1 MKTREKEPQKRRG
14 EISIQNYC
22 YILPKMSCLKKTK
35 AEQRKTCKKA
45 RKCDWE
51 IEKKAGNKTAGEGA

>member
-1 MKTREKEPQKRRG
+1 
-14 EISIQNYC
+14 
-22 YILPKMSCLKKTK
+22 MSCLKKTK